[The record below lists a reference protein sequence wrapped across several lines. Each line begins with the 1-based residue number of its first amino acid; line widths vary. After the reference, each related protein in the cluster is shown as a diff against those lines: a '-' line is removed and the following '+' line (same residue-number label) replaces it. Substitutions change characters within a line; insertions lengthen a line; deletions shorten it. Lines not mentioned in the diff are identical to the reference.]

1 MVVMEALLVQL
12 HPSCTPGAGV
22 WTVRSV
28 KAVLGVKNGLVAS
41 IPPSSVLS

>member
-1 MVVMEALLVQL
+1 MVMEALLVQR

-22 WTVRSV
+22 WTVRSIKV
-28 KAVLGVKNGLVAS
+28 GLDVKNGLVAS